1 MELRGFFEG
10 AGLRCCQ
17 KIRIGL
23 SLITRPVVEQF
34 SFICLFLKLM
44 GVMAVVNT
52 LDDLKYHFGVPQAY
66 GVLLSNI
73 SLLFLFAYLGAALI
87 TVIRPRVP
95 KLIVKCVLYVLL
107 LLIYATGFF
116 LSNNFGLGFSPTL
129 FVLLAETTGAE
140 SAEFID
146 EVILSSAMLP
156 TLKRVVLYMMLI
168 LVFEVSWGY
177 VRKKVAGMCGV
188 LKKGVAVVL
197 VPVLLLG
204 MYSTNIY
211 RRIYNAQS
219 PDHIR
224 FMIPPI
230 DPISSIYSSAVVL
243 RMMGENMDRAVE
255 VNKHVYEN
263 VASCTA
269 MKDSLNIVVV
279 IGESYIK
286 WHSALYG
293 YALNT
298 TPNLAAEQRKGT
310 LFVFNDV
317 VSSSNSTSVVMRNV
331 LCCNNSSGGE
341 LWYEYPFFPAIFKR
355 AGYNVYFWDNQRD
368 VDKNATYSFT
378 LNSFLYNPDL
388 ERIAYTKMNDSSY
401 RYDAEI
407 VDSFVSDVGRLDS
420 GLNLVVFHLMGQ
432 HRDFKERFPHDRF
445 SCFTADSIKRKE
457 SYVDNS
463 VKGVIADYDNATL
476 YNDYVLG
483 KIIAAFADDNTV
495 LVYFSDHGE
504 EVFDYRNRM
513 GREYTSLNRNLLKY
527 QYDVPFMVWCS
538 DVFKAKNPG
547 TVAAIEH
554 AVDRPFMIDNVCNM
568 LFGIAEIETPFY
580 RDSLDLIS
588 PDYKCSERFINGMSY
603 EKIRFSDN

>member
-1 MELRGFFEG
+1 
-10 AGLRCCQ
+10 
-17 KIRIGL
+17 
-23 SLITRPVVEQF
+23 
-34 SFICLFLKLM
+34 
-44 GVMAVVNT
+44 MAVVNT
-52 LDDLKYHFGVPQAY
+52 LDDLKFHFGVPQAY

-73 SLLFLFAYLGAALI
+73 SLLFLFAYLHAALI

-107 LLIYATGFF
+107 LLIYATSFF
-116 LSNNFGLGFSPTL
+116 LFNNFGLGFSPTL

-156 TLKRVVLYMMLI
+156 TLKRVVLYIMLI
-168 LVFEVSWGY
+168 LVFEVSCSY
-177 VRKKVAGMCGV
+177 VRKKAAGMCGV

-211 RRIYNAQS
+211 WRIYNAQS

-230 DPISSIYSSAVVL
+230 DPISSIYSSAVML

-293 YALNT
+293 YVLNT
-298 TPNLAAEQRKGT
+298 TPNLAAEQRKGN

-317 VSSSNSTSVVMRNV
+317 VSSSNYTSVVMRNV
-331 LCCNNSSGGE
+331 LCCNNTSGGE
-341 LWYEYPFFPAIFKR
+341 PWYEHPFFPAIFKR
-355 AGYNVYFWDNQRD
+355 AGYDVYFWDNQRD

-378 LNSFLYNPDL
+378 LNSFLYNPEL
-388 ERIAYTKMNDSSY
+388 ERIAYAKRNDASY

-445 SCFTADSIKRKE
+445 SCFTTDSINRKE
-457 SYVDNS
+457 SYVDNH
-463 VKGVIADYDNATL
+463 VKGAIADYDNATL

-483 KIIAAFADDNTV
+483 EIIAAFADDNSV

-513 GREYTSLNRNLLKY
+513 GREYATLNRNILKY

-547 TVAAIEH
+547 KVTAIKH

-603 EKIRFSDN
+603 EKIRFSGN

>member
-1 MELRGFFEG
+1 M
-10 AGLRCCQ
+10 RCCQ

-34 SFICLFLKLM
+34 PFICLFLKLM

-52 LDDLKYHFGVPQAY
+52 LDDLKFHFGVPQAY

-73 SLLFLFAYLGAALI
+73 SLLFLFAYLHAALI

-107 LLIYATGFF
+107 LLIYATSFF
-116 LSNNFGLGFSPTL
+116 LFNNFGLGFSPTL

-156 TLKRVVLYMMLI
+156 TLKRVVLYIMLI
-168 LVFEVSWGY
+168 LVFEVSCSY
-177 VRKKVAGMCGV
+177 VRKKAAGMCGV

-211 RRIYNAQS
+211 WRIYNAQS

-230 DPISSIYSSAVVL
+230 DPISSIYSSAVML

-293 YALNT
+293 YVLNT
-298 TPNLAAEQRKGT
+298 TPNLAAEQRKGN

-317 VSSSNSTSVVMRNV
+317 VSSSNYTSVVMRNV
-331 LCCNNSSGGE
+331 LCCNNTSGGE
-341 LWYEYPFFPAIFKR
+341 PWYEHPFFPAIFKR
-355 AGYNVYFWDNQRD
+355 AGYDVYFWDNQRD

-378 LNSFLYNPDL
+378 LNSFLYNPEL
-388 ERIAYTKMNDSSY
+388 ERIAYAKRNDASY

-445 SCFTADSIKRKE
+445 SCFTTDSINRKE
-457 SYVDNS
+457 SYVDNH
-463 VKGVIADYDNATL
+463 VKGAIADYDNATL

-483 KIIAAFADDNTV
+483 EIIAAFADDNSV

-513 GREYTSLNRNLLKY
+513 GREYATLNRNILKY

-547 TVAAIEH
+547 KVTAIKH

-603 EKIRFSDN
+603 EKIRFSGN

>member
-1 MELRGFFEG
+1 M
-10 AGLRCCQ
+10 
-17 KIRIGL
+17 
-23 SLITRPVVEQF
+23 V
-34 SFICLFLKLM
+34 
-44 GVMAVVNT
+44 VVNT
-52 LDDLKYHFGVPQAY
+52 LDDLKFHFGVPQAY

-73 SLLFLFAYLGAALI
+73 SLLFLFAYLHAALI
-87 TVIRPRVP
+87 TVIRPRVL
-95 KLIVKCVLYVLL
+95 KLIVKCILYVLL
-107 LLIYATGFF
+107 LLIYATVFF
-116 LSNNFGLGFSPTL
+116 LYDNFGLGFSPTL

-156 TLKRVVLYMMLI
+156 TLKRVVLYIMLI
-168 LVFEVSWGY
+168 LVFEVSWSY
-177 VRKKVAGMCGV
+177 ARKKAAGMCGV

-211 RRIYNAQS
+211 WRIYNAQS

-230 DPISSIYSSAVVL
+230 DPISSIYSSAVML

-298 TPNLAAEQRKGT
+298 TPNLAAEQRKGN

-317 VSSSNSTSVVMRNV
+317 VSSSNYTSVVMRNV
-331 LCCNNSSGGE
+331 LCCNNTSGGE
-341 LWYEYPFFPAIFKR
+341 PWYEHPFFPAIFKR
-355 AGYNVYFWDNQRD
+355 AGYDVYFWDNQRD

-378 LNSFLYNPDL
+378 LNSFLYNPEL
-388 ERIAYTKMNDSSY
+388 ERIAYAKRNDASY

-445 SCFTADSIKRKE
+445 SCFTTDSINRKE
-457 SYVDNS
+457 SYVDNH
-463 VKGVIADYDNATL
+463 VKGAIADYDNATL

-483 KIIAAFADDNTV
+483 EIIAAFADDNSV

-513 GREYTSLNRNLLKY
+513 GREYATLNRNILKY

-547 TVAAIEH
+547 KVTAIKH

-588 PDYKCSERFINGMSY
+588 PDYKCSERFINGISY
-603 EKIRFSDN
+603 EKIRFSRN